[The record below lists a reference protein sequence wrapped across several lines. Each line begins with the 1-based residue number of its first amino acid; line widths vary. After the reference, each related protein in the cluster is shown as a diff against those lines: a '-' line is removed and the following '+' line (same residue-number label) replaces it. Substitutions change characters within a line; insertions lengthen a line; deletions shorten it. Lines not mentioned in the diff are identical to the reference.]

1 MLVGSLLALLA
12 FLLAVTM
19 GMASDRFDARRANV
33 LTEANDIGT
42 TYLRAGYL
50 PEPASSQIRELLREY
65 VPLRI
70 DGHRANDIQ
79 SDIDRSVEIQGQ
91 IWAIAEDVARTTDK
105 GDLVGLFIESLNDTI
120 DIHETRMTAG
130 LYARVPE
137 TVLLLLIG
145 GSALSLAMVGYSAG
159 LTRRRSMLSAVVLI
173 LALGAVIMIVDRP
186 GPAARGLHPGQPATA
201 PRSPAAD
208 RAAVQLIGVR
218 ARTRHAGQPRA
229 QTSSKTWTRPNPLR
243 IHVPRR
249 PEREATFDPH
259 VPDDIRGRTCPG
271 SATSQIRLARL
282 TVAPNRSSLWSRA
295 RPDPDPDPKVAFG
308 SGRPPGLEAVLD
320 RRGGAGGR
328 SPRPRTTP

>member
-1 MLVGSLLALLA
+1 MPTSQLLDSLPIPLVFVAFALFTMLCYEIGFRIGRWYQERTPGEQEGPTGMLVGSILALLA

-70 DGHRANDIQ
+70 TVTDANDIQ
-79 SDIDRSVEIQGQ
+79 SDIDRSVEIQGK

-120 DIHETRMTAG
+120 DIHETRVTAG

-173 LALGAVIMIVDRP
+173 LALGAVIMIVIDLDRP
-186 GPAARGLHPGQPATA
+186 REGFIQVSQQPLLDLQRQIGPP
-201 PRSPAAD
+201 
-208 RAAVQLIGVR
+208 
-218 ARTRHAGQPRA
+218 
-229 QTSSKTWTRPNPLR
+229 SS
-243 IHVPRR
+243 
-249 PEREATFDPH
+249 
-259 VPDDIRGRTCPG
+259 
-271 SATSQIRLARL
+271 
-282 TVAPNRSSLWSRA
+282 
-295 RPDPDPDPKVAFG
+295 
-308 SGRPPGLEAVLD
+308 
-320 RRGGAGGR
+320 
-328 SPRPRTTP
+328 